1 VIQGSTT
8 HQKYRLFQS
17 EFLNAI
23 FDNTCAECDD
33 TGLQKKVPKKWFVIM
48 AISYHLNG
56 STETHLKKVNGYQ
69 ENGCGHLSPR
79 PREK

>member
-1 VIQGSTT
+1 MIPA
-8 HQKYRLFQS
+8 YR
-17 EFLNAI
+17 
-23 FDNTCAECDD
+23 
-33 TGLQKKVPKKWFVIM
+33 KKVPKKWFVIM